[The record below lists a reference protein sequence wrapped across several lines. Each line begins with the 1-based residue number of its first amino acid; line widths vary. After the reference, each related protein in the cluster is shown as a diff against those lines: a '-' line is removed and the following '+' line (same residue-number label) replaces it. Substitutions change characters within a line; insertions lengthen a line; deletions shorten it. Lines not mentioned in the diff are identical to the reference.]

1 VRGVFLGSATI
12 RGIQRR
18 SSVVKPKYLA
28 AVLSIALVAMLGF
41 LAASCGAGEGAESA
55 GPVPSEPADLGTTAG
70 TATATTLEGETGAAS
85 ETVPPP
91 GSKATVTYQVWFTE
105 GDSLYVAKRTQN
117 ATRRI
122 GTAAL
127 EALFDGPD
135 SFEAENGIGTAV
147 PPGTQLLGLTID
159 DGIAT
164 ADLTSEFESGGGS
177 LAMFL
182 RLAQVVCTL
191 DQFPTVDGVL
201 FKLDGEPVDVF
212 SGEGIVLDHP
222 VGCNDYEEVLPV
234 ILVTSPTPGER
245 VSSPLTVEG
254 SANVFEAN
262 VTVIVLDENGDEIA
276 RTFTTA
282 TCGSGCRGDFSV
294 DVEYDVDHE
303 QAGTI
308 LVQDDDAAGTGTPPH
323 QARISVVLTP
333 GA

>member
-1 VRGVFLGSATI
+1 L
-12 RGIQRR
+12 
-18 SSVVKPKYLA
+18 KPKYLV
-28 AVLSIALVAMLGF
+28 AVLSITLAAMLGF
-41 LAASCGAGEGAESA
+41 LVASCGTGEGAESA
-55 GPVPSEPADLGTTAG
+55 GPVPSEPGGLATDPETAISTRG
-70 TATATTLEGETGAAS
+70 GETGS
-85 ETVPPP
+85 TGETVPPP
-91 GSKATVTYQVWFTE
+91 AGKSKVTYQVWFTE
-105 GDSLYVAKRTQN
+105 GDTLYVAKRTQA
-117 ATRRI
+117 ATPRI

-127 EALFDGPD
+127 EALLEGPA
-135 SFEAENGIGTAV
+135 SFEAENGVGTAV
-147 PPGTQLLGLTID
+147 PQGTQLLGLTID

-164 ADLTSEFESGGGS
+164 VDLTSEFESGGGS

-182 RLAQVVCTL
+182 RLGQVVCTL

-222 VGCNDYEEVLPV
+222 VGCKDYEDVLPV

-245 VSSPLTVEG
+245 VSSPVTVEG

-262 VTVIVLDENGDEIA
+262 VTVVILDKNDEEIA

-303 QAGTI
+303 QSGTI
-308 LVQDDDAAGTGTPPH
+308 IVQDDDAAGTGTPPH
-323 QARISVVLTP
+323 QVHIPVVLTP
-333 GA
+333 

>member
-1 VRGVFLGSATI
+1 M
-12 RGIQRR
+12 
-18 SSVVKPKYLA
+18 KPKYLVVA
-28 AVLSIALVAMLGF
+28 LSIAVAAMLGF

-55 GPVPSEPADLGTTAG
+55 GPVPSEPGAETGTTAETAG
-70 TATATTLEGETGAAS
+70 TTSEGETGKAS
-85 ETVPPP
+85 ETVPPAN
-91 GSKATVTYQVWFTE
+91 KATVSYQVWFTE
-105 GDSLYVAKRTQN
+105 GETLYVAKRTQN

-135 SFEAENGIGTAV
+135 SFEAENGVGTAV
-147 PPGTQLLGLTID
+147 PQGTQLLGLTID

-222 VGCNDYEEVLPV
+222 VGCKDYEDVLPV
-234 ILVTSPTPGER
+234 ILVTSPTVGER
-245 VSSPLTVEG
+245 VSSPVTVEG
-254 SANVFEAN
+254 TANVFEAN
-262 VTVIVLDENGDEIA
+262 VTVVVLDENDEEIA

-303 QAGTI
+303 ESGTI
-308 LVQDDDAAGTGTPPH
+308 VVQDDDAAGTGTPPH
-323 QARISVVLTP
+323 QVRIPVVLTP
-333 GA
+333 KA

>member
-1 VRGVFLGSATI
+1 M
-12 RGIQRR
+12 
-18 SSVVKPKYLA
+18 KPKILVVGLSVILA
-28 AVLSIALVAMLGF
+28 GLLGF
-41 LAASCGAGEGAESA
+41 LAASCGTGEGAESV
-55 GPVPSEPADLGTTAG
+55 GPVPSDPGDFVTTSG
-70 TATATTLEGETGAAS
+70 TATATTLDGETGETS

-91 GSKATVTYQVWFTE
+91 GNKATVTYQVWFTQGE
-105 GDSLYVAKRTQN
+105 TLHVAKRTEN
-117 ATRRI
+117 ATRRV

-135 SFEAENGIGTAV
+135 SFEAESGVGTAV
-147 PPGTQLLGLTID
+147 PQGTQLLGLTID
-159 DGIAT
+159 DRIAT

-222 VGCNDYEEVLPV
+222 VGCSDYEDVHPV
-234 ILVTSPTPGER
+234 ILVTSPTAGER
-245 VSSPLTVEG
+245 IGNPVTIKG
-254 SANVFEAN
+254 NANVFEAN
-262 VTVIVLDENGDEIA
+262 VTVRILDENDEEVA

-294 DVEYDVDHE
+294 VVEYDVDEE
-303 QAGTI
+303 QPGTI

-323 QARISVVLTP
+323 QVRIAVVLTP
-333 GA
+333 SS

>member
-1 VRGVFLGSATI
+1 M
-12 RGIQRR
+12 
-18 SSVVKPKYLA
+18 KPKYLV
-28 AVLSIALVAMLGF
+28 AVLSVTLAAMLGF
-41 LAASCGAGEGAESA
+41 LAASCGTSEGAESA
-55 GPVPSEPADLGTTAG
+55 GPVPSEPGGLGTEPETAIS
-70 TATATTLEGETGAAS
+70 TVEGETGSTS

-91 GSKATVTYQVWFTE
+91 AGKSKVTYQVWFTE
-105 GDSLYVAKRTQN
+105 GDTLYVAKRTQG
-117 ATRRI
+117 ATPRI

-127 EALFDGPD
+127 EALFKGPA
-135 SFEAENGIGTAV
+135 SFEAENGVGTAV
-147 PPGTQLLGLTID
+147 PQGTQLLGLSID

-164 ADLTSEFESGGGS
+164 VDLTSEFESGGGS

-182 RLAQVVCTL
+182 RLGQVVCTL

-222 VGCNDYEEVLPV
+222 VGCKDYEDVLPV

-245 VSSPLTVEG
+245 VSSPVTVEG

-262 VTVIVLDENGDEIA
+262 VTVVILDENDEEIA

-294 DVEYDVDHE
+294 DVEYDVNHE
-303 QAGTI
+303 QSGTI
-308 LVQDDDAAGTGTPPH
+308 VVQDDDAAGTGTPPH
-323 QARISVVLTP
+323 QVHIPVVLTP
-333 GA
+333 